1 MDAIGSSY
9 GILLIFLLAY
19 GLPFILC
26 VFSIILWGY
35 KKFKRLA
42 MVSYIVTIILTII
55 ITANNI
61 MNIISYIPWNDSKSQ
76 ICFVGS
82 ILMGIGLVII
92 FGSIILYRKNKIVS
106 NIFINI
112 SSIASTFIWFSLIKI
127 VNL

>member
-76 ICFVGS
+76 ICLVGS

-112 SSIASTFIWFSLIKI
+112 SSIASTFIWFSLMKI

>member
-9 GILLIFLLAY
+9 GILLIFLLSY

-76 ICFVGS
+76 ICLVGS

-112 SSIASTFIWFSLIKI
+112 SSIASIFIWFNLIKI